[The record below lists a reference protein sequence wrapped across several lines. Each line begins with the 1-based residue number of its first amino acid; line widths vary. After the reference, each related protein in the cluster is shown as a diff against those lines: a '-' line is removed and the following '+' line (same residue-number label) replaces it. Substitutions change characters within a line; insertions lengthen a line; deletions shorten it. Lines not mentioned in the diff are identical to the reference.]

1 MRKEPLGG
9 LLRHYLRDRLPMLGL
24 TALFSAVF
32 ASICFLMSAPLEG
45 VVYALIL
52 CLAVLLTAMAVDFP
66 RYLRKHMELEDMM
79 ERCLY
84 GASLLPQAQGLIEED
99 WRKLLLFAIDH
110 SASDADAYA
119 RERRD
124 RDAYFAMWAHQIKV
138 PIAAMRLLLQSEP
151 GSHSMALGAE
161 LFKVEQYVDMALGYA
176 RLNGPSTDFVLR
188 PCDVNAVMVRPARRF
203 APLFI
208 QKKLKLDYQPTALT
222 ALTDEKWLGFVLE
235 QLLSNAVKYTSRGS
249 VTLRADEQAQSVIVE
264 DTGIGIA
271 PEDLPR
277 VFDHGFTGLNGR
289 EDKRAT
295 GIGLYLSKRILDK
308 LGHGV
313 RIESEVGRGT
323 RVTVLLKR
331 DSLEAE

>member
-1 MRKEPLGG
+1 MRRKHFGG
-9 LLRHYLRDRLPMLGL
+9 ILLHYLRDRLPMLGL
-24 TALFSAVF
+24 AALFAAVF
-32 ASICFLMSAPLEG
+32 ASICFLTRAPLDG
-45 VVYALIL
+45 VLYALIL
-52 CLAVLLTAMAVDFP
+52 CLAVLLTAMAVDLP
-66 RYLRKHMELEDMM
+66 RYVRKHLELADMM

-124 RDAYFAMWAHQIKV
+124 RDAYSALWTHQIKV

-151 GSHSMALGAE
+151 DSRSAALEAE

-188 PCDVNAVMVRPARRF
+188 ACDINTVMLRTARRF

-208 QKKLKLDYQPTALT
+208 QKKLALDYRPTALT
-222 ALTDEKWLGFVLE
+222 ALTDEKWLAFALE
-235 QLLSNAVKYTSRGS
+235 QLVSNAVKYTFHGG
-249 VTLRADEQAQSVIVE
+249 VTLRADEQAQAVIVE

-277 VFDHGFTGLNGR
+277 VFEHGFTGLNGR
-289 EDKRAT
+289 EDQRAT
-295 GIGLYLSKRILDK
+295 GIGLYLSKRVLDK
-308 LGHGV
+308 LGHRI
-313 RIESEVGRGT
+313 RIESQVGAGT
-323 RVTVLLKR
+323 RVTVSLKR
-331 DSLEAE
+331 ASLEAE

>member
-1 MRKEPLGG
+1 MRKVPLGG
-9 LLRHYLRDRLPMLGL
+9 VLKHYLCDRLPMLGL
-24 TALFSAVF
+24 TALFAAVFSAV
-32 ASICFLMSAPLEG
+32 CFLMRAPLEG
-45 VVYALIL
+45 IVYALIL
-52 CLAVLLTAMAVDFP
+52 CLAVLLTAMAADLP
-66 RYLRKHMELEDMM
+66 RYVRKHLELADMM

-84 GASLLPQAQGLIEED
+84 GASLLPQARGLIEED

-124 RDAYFAMWAHQIKV
+124 RDAYSAMWTHQIKV
-138 PIAAMRLLLQSEP
+138 PITAMRLLLQSEP
-151 GSHSMALGAE
+151 DSRSAALEAE
-161 LFKVEQYVDMALGYA
+161 LFKIEQYVDMALGYA

-188 PCDVNAVMVRPARRF
+188 TCDINSVMMRAARRF

-208 QKKLKLDYQPTALT
+208 QKKLTLDYRPTLLT
-222 ALTDEKWLGFVLE
+222 ALTDEKWLAFVLE
-235 QLLSNAVKYTSRGS
+235 QLLSNAVKYTFRGS
-249 VTLRADEQAQSVIVE
+249 VTLRADEEMQTVIVE

-308 LGHGV
+308 LGHRI
-313 RIESEVGRGT
+313 RIESEVGGGT
-323 RVTVLLKR
+323 WVTVSLKR
-331 DSLEAE
+331 DPLEAE